1 MLLLKLWHAFKNK
14 AQSIIKT
21 LKIQYNL
28 FFMYLAIRKVA
39 NIIFRYNILNNF
51 LNKNK
56 INQRLLSHYL

>member
-1 MLLLKLWHAFKNK
+1 MLLLKLRHAFKNK